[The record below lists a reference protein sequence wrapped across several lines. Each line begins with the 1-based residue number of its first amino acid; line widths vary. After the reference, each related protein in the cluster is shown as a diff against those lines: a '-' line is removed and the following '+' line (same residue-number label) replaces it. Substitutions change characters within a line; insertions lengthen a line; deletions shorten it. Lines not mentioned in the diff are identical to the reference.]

1 MLSVL
6 VFVATA
12 AITYLCGRAVLRLG
26 RAQGYRRGCE
36 DVARLWVTADEMRD
50 ATTGMVEP
58 GGEQG
63 HVWMPEDR
71 YRAQLR
77 AAQEGRQ

>member
-1 MLSVL
+1 MLNAL
-6 VFVATA
+6 VFVATV
-12 AITYLCGRAVLRLG
+12 AVTCLFGHAMLRLG
-26 RAQGYRRGCE
+26 RARGYRKGCE
-36 DVARLWVTADEMRD
+36 DVARLWGTADQLRD

-58 GGEQG
+58 GREQG
-63 HVWMPEDR
+63 HVWMPEDH